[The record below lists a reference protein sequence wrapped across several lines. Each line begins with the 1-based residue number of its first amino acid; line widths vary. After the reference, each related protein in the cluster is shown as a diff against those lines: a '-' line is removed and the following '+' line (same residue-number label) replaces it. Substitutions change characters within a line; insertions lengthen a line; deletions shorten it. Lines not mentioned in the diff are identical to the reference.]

1 MVHHIGQ
8 QSSILGQY
16 MAEIRAVGIQEDR
29 LRFRH
34 NLSRIAEI
42 LSYELSKTLPSV
54 QHEVQTPLGLAT
66 VPALQEQPVLF
77 TILRAGLAMH
87 DGVLRTFD
95 HADSAYTYGIGNV
108 SEDVVQLLQ
117 RTKESLY
124 LGLNQAAPGKR
135 VGDIGFAVQSYTE
148 SFGYGVVREL
158 VGHGVGK
165 KLHESPEVP
174 NYGRR
179 GEGAKLKEGM
189 VIAIEPMINL
199 GKRQISVDK
208 DGWTIRTIDRKE
220 SAHFEH
226 TVAVK
231 KGKADILSS
240 FEFVEEVLNKK

>member
-54 QHEVQTPLGLAT
+54 QQEVQTPLGLAT

-95 HADSAYTYGIGNV
+95 HADSAYISAYRKH
-108 SEDVVQLLQ
+108 S
-117 RTKESLY
+117 
-124 LGLNQAAPGKR
+124 
-135 VGDIGFAVQSYTE
+135 
-148 SFGYGVVREL
+148 
-158 VGHGVGK
+158 
-165 KLHESPEVP
+165 SPEDFEIEVEYLSIP
-174 NYGRR
+174 DIDHKIWIISDPMLATGSSMVAVYQALRKHGAPSQVHIVSAIATP
-179 GEGAKLKEGM
+179 EALAFVMAKLPSTTQIWVG
-189 VIAIEPMINL
+189 AIDAELTAKSYIVPGL
-199 GKRQISVDK
+199 GDAGDLAFGIKQ
-208 DGWTIRTIDRKE
+208 
-220 SAHFEH
+220 
-226 TVAVK
+226 
-231 KGKADILSS
+231 
-240 FEFVEEVLNKK
+240 

>member
-54 QHEVQTPLGLAT
+54 QQEVQTPLGIAT

-95 HADSAYTYGIGNV
+95 HADSAYISAYRKH
-108 SEDVVQLLQ
+108 S
-117 RTKESLY
+117 
-124 LGLNQAAPGKR
+124 
-135 VGDIGFAVQSYTE
+135 
-148 SFGYGVVREL
+148 
-158 VGHGVGK
+158 
-165 KLHESPEVP
+165 SPEDFEIEVEYLAIP
-174 NYGRR
+174 DIDHKIWIISDPMLATGSSMVAVYQALRKHGAPSQVHIISAIATP
-179 GEGAKLKEGM
+179 EALAFVKAKLPSTTQIWVG
-189 VIAIEPMINL
+189 AIDSELTAKSYIVPGL
-199 GKRQISVDK
+199 GDAGDLAFGIKQ
-208 DGWTIRTIDRKE
+208 
-220 SAHFEH
+220 
-226 TVAVK
+226 
-231 KGKADILSS
+231 
-240 FEFVEEVLNKK
+240 